1 MHVCAAGAKT
11 GRLGA
16 QLASR
21 YIQARMTEC
30 SKYICIWAL
39 FFDLYRIIT
48 YLPQP
53 PSTLSLPPTLPSPL
67 PPLLAACTLLARFS
81 HPRPLPDF
89 IRALYP
95 FQPSREKSE
104 CKSPICTHYTE
115 RVLGMRTTRAKR
127 QREDVRKASKTHAAL
142 NPVTSRFS
150 FDIES

>member
-30 SKYICIWAL
+30 SKYICTFLW
-39 FFDLYRIIT
+39 
-48 YLPQP
+48 
-53 PSTLSLPPTLPSPL
+53 SLPHNNVSAPAPFHSLSPAYPPFPPPPTPCCMHTLGS
-67 PPLLAACTLLARFS
+67 LLTP
-81 HPRPLPDF
+81 PRPLPDF